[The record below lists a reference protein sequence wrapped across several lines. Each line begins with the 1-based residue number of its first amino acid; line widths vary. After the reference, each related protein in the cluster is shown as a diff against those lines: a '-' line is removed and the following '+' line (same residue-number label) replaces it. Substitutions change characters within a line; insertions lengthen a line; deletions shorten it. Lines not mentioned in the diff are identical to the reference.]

1 MQMNQQPKDVQKFI
15 ALALHIHQ
23 KKLKYSPLKED
34 VIVHKIIKHFGI
46 SSQSFTAESHVQV
59 NC

>member
-1 MQMNQQPKDVQKFI
+1 MQKFI

-59 NC
+59 LEC